1 MSQTW
6 GSKLGGRS
14 KGRSGVRD
22 RNGLGVIC
30 MQNTET
36 VLRGATVIKTSNLD
50 NKSLSRIVIGH

>member
-6 GSKLGGRS
+6 GSKLGRS

-30 MQNTET
+30 MQNIET
-36 VLRGATVIKTSNLD
+36 VLRGAMVIKISNLD

>member
-6 GSKLGGRS
+6 ESKVGRS
-14 KGRSGVRD
+14 KGRSGVRERD
-22 RNGLGVIC
+22 GPGAIC